1 MEPAQYSVPGVKCG
15 IEMGDDATT
24 RRNAVMFKPTTTP
37 FSKAIVLAGV
47 LALSHSALAGR
58 VVLNNDEWTLSNSGF
73 AAAPTTT
80 TTFVKNLASY
90 MNIDGGACHLLVY
103 SSNFGLIE
111 SSLNSTLN
119 GANCSVTT
127 STGAFNAGVLSAYD
141 GVFLG
146 GLQYGYDA
154 SILTAYV
161 NSGHSVYIAAGTADI
176 GHEDTAWDTFTH
188 EFGLDFFGPHY
199 NGIIGTLPI
208 TSSHPLLVGVSEL
221 YFNNGNT
228 VGLFGSDPEAQII
241 AVRNGVGTPAP
252 GLIGIYDGADETR
265 VNPENAI
272 PEPATLALL
281 GLGLAGLGFSRRRS
295 A

>member
-1 MEPAQYSVPGVKCG
+1 
-15 IEMGDDATT
+15 
-24 RRNAVMFKPTTTP
+24 MFKPTTTP

-58 VVLNNDEWTLSNSGF
+58 VILNNDEWTLSDYGF
-73 AAAPTTT
+73 SVAAPSTTNFAT
-80 TTFVKNLASY
+80 NLASY
-90 MNIDGGACHLLVY
+90 MNVDGGACNLLVY
-103 SSNFGLIE
+103 SNNFGLTG
-111 SSLNSTLN
+111 STLKSTLF
-119 GANCSVTT
+119 GANCLVTT
-127 STGAFNAGVLSAYD
+127 STGAFSAGVLSAYD

-146 GLQYGYDA
+146 GRQYGYDA

-188 EFGLDFFGPHY
+188 GFGLDFGSLNY
-199 NGIIGTLPI
+199 NGITGTLPI